1 LIKEKPLWVCITMSD
16 TEDSDLSEV
25 DIVDLSDD
33 LFQIDVDSTV
43 QVEKTFV
50 QWTSGRVTYGLSI
63 PLLTT
68 MRVASI
74 IEHCLQVLQMIDS
87 RVGVTGWNRFV

>member
-1 LIKEKPLWVCITMSD
+1 MSD

-33 LFQIDVDSTV
+33 LFQINVDSTV

-50 QWTSGRVTYGLSI
+50 QWTCDRITYGLPI

-68 MRVASI
+68 TRVASI
-74 IEHCLQVLQMIDS
+74 IEHCL
-87 RVGVTGWNRFV
+87 RFFI

>member
-1 LIKEKPLWVCITMSD
+1 MSD
-16 TEDSDLSEV
+16 TEDTDLSEV
-25 DIVDLSDD
+25 DNIDLSNN
-33 LFQIDVDSTV
+33 LFQIDVDGTV

-50 QWTSGRVTYGLSI
+50 QWTCDRITYGLPV

-68 MRVASI
+68 MRVAFA

-87 RVGVTGWNRFV
+87 